1 MLYIIYMPCYTLQKF
16 SLFLLNCFIL
26 GTSYLQDFCICTVN
40 SVASPFVLHE
50 IVIEAAQYLS
60 RSSTAPLPQPLRS
73 HLLTPLIQKCQ
84 QM

>member
-1 MLYIIYMPCYTLQKF
+1 MLKYISRYESLGKF
-16 SLFLLNCFIL
+16 YLIL